1 LTGVSEKF
9 TMSAVLMRAL
19 LLGSLVLS
27 PSFWHGALILLSF
40 QVAVAATWLYGRRIL
55 QFHFYEY
62 FCPAFLIQFILVA
75 GGLPFQT
82 AERSAYRQAS
92 TIG

>member
-1 LTGVSEKF
+1 
-9 TMSAVLMRAL
+9 MSALLMRAL

-27 PSFWHGALILLSF
+27 QSFGHGALILLSF
-40 QVAVAATWLYGRRIL
+40 QVAVAATWLYGRRTL
-55 QFHFYEY
+55 QLHLYDC

-82 AERSAYRQAS
+82 AERCAYRQAS
-92 TIG
+92 TLGSS